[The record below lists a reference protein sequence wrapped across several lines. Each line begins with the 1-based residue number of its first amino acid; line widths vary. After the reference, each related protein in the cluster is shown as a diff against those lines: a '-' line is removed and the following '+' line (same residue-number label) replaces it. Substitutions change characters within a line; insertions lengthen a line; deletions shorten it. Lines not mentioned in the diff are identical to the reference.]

1 MPKLIPLISTIVALA
16 GFSSAYAEPISFSS
30 GVEKKQLLELYTS
43 QGCHSCPPAERWF
56 NTLTEHE
63 LLWDEVVPVA
73 FHVDYWDDVG
83 WEDPFAASA
92 HSHRQRSYARLTG
105 MGVYTPGFVMNGV
118 EWRNFFESR
127 GRPQVYANANEAD
140 DDTTAGNLQ
149 VTLDN
154 SALTASFNGV
164 ADKKQRLVLNVALLG
179 FDIETS
185 IPRGENAGKTISHDF
200 VVLDFQQRSGGQQ
213 TSDGVRAWSAK
224 LPVQPESYSKLALA
238 AWVSVEGDPQPLQAT
253 GGWLQ

>member
-1 MPKLIPLISTIVALA
+1 MPKFISVISTIVALT

-30 GVEKKQLLELYTS
+30 GAEKKQLLELYTS

-73 FHVDYWDDVG
+73 FHVDYWDYLG
-83 WEDPFAASA
+83 WKDPFATPA
-92 HSHRQRSYARLTG
+92 HSQRQRGYSRSTG

-118 EWRNFFESR
+118 EWRNFFEFR
-127 GRPQVYANANEAD
+127 GRPQVHANTRDAD
-140 DDTTAGNLQ
+140 DETTVGNLQ
-149 VTLDN
+149 VTLEN
-154 SALTASFNGV
+154 SALTASFNG
-164 ADKKQRLVLNVALLG
+164 AFDTEQRLVLNVALLG

-213 TSDGVRAWSAK
+213 TPDGARAWSAK
-224 LPVQPESYSKLALA
+224 LPVQPEAYSKLALA
-238 AWVSVEGDPQPLQAT
+238 AWVSAEGDPQPLQAT